1 MPGIL
6 EGVRVLDFGR
16 YIAGPYCGSLLADLG
31 ADVVRVEPV
40 KGSDD
45 RYLMPVAEGGEGA
58 QYLQCNRGKQ
68 SLTLDMKGEAGKA
81 VQRRLIAQAD
91 VVIANFSPAALRY
104 FGLDYETVRAIKE
117 DIILTTASAY
127 GSEGPLKDALG
138 FDGVGQAVS
147 GAIHLTGRPGEPYR
161 SATSYVDYGTA
172 LSCAYGTLAALI
184 QKMRTGRGT
193 HVEGSLAGTA
203 IAIMGQIL
211 IEHRTGGNARVPTGN
226 RSPIAGPSDVFAARD
241 GWFIMQV
248 IGQAMFQ
255 RWTALVGRPDL
266 LDDPLYA
273 DDDLRGRNGEELS
286 RIMSEWAAGRT
297 REECLA
303 LIAKAN
309 LGAGP
314 VLSPAELL
322 GGAMGLSESFLDDVA
337 FPGTTSVPAPKPPVR
352 LSHGTVENAAP
363 PPVLGAHTDEVL
375 ARYGFAAAEIDA
387 LRRDKII

>member
-1 MPGIL
+1 MPAIL

-16 YIAGPYCGSLLADLG
+16 YIAGPYCGALLADLG

-68 SLTLDMKGEAGKA
+68 SLTLDMKSEAGKA
-81 VQRRLIAQAD
+81 VQRRLISQAD

-104 FGLDYETVRAIKE
+104 FGLDYATVKSIKN

-184 QKMRTGRGT
+184 SRMRTGEGT

-211 IEHRTGGNARVPTGN
+211 IEHQTGGTARVPTGN
-226 RSPIAGPSDVFAARD
+226 RSPIAGPSDLFAARD

-248 IGQAMFQ
+248 IGQPMFQ

-266 LDDPLYA
+266 LDDPRYA

-286 RIMSEWAAGRT
+286 RIMSEWAADRT

-303 LIAKAN
+303 LIARAN

-322 GGAMGLSESFLDDVA
+322 GGAMGLSASFLDEVDY
-337 FPGTTSVPAPKPPVR
+337 PGTASVPAPKPPVR
-352 LSHGTVENAAP
+352 LSHGTVEKAAP
-363 PPVLGAHTDEVL
+363 PPVLGAHTEAVL
-375 ARYGFAAAEIDA
+375 ARYGFRPAEIDA
-387 LRRDKII
+387 LRRDRII